1 MMSGI
6 CTRKASGVGLRV
18 CLYSAKSSCLRVGPF
33 GSKNMPLDG
42 PFVQNLE
49 HHVEK
54 SEHGVRRRAVRRGE
68 LRRQSVEAPEC
79 EAVAVYEKQ
88 IFFHLTHPYYI

>member
-33 GSKNMPLDG
+33 GSKNMPSPSTGHSSRTLSIMLKN
-42 PFVQNLE
+42 PSTAFV
-49 HHVEK
+49 
-54 SEHGVRRRAVRRGE
+54 GVPSAAESSGGRA
-68 LRRQSVEAPEC
+68 
-79 EAVAVYEKQ
+79 
-88 IFFHLTHPYYI
+88 